1 MDLRSYLSIMYANTR
16 RVAADVSLDV
26 LIVLAVYIVLF
37 LITDY
42 RFFSVP
48 ELNVAFIF
56 VASFV
61 LIGVMYAFRVYDR
74 LWALSSGHNVTI
86 IINAVA
92 VATVVIISLGVAARP
107 RLMSVGFILLADALV
122 LTGFVAV
129 RYRSRLISGGVAR
142 LRYYLNPS
150 ARVQTQKA
158 RLLIIGAGESGHSL
172 AQRIRYGPLSEHYQI
187 VGFIDDDP
195 HKQGRILEGVRIHG
209 GRERIAEVVS
219 AYNVDLIAFAI
230 HNISGPDFRAI
241 IAECEKTQARIK
253 VVPDVVNDLLT
264 RTTSA
269 PLRDV
274 QPEDLLGRSVI
285 ARHEAVDLSPVLHK
299 RILVTGAAGSIGSEL
314 CRQLV
319 DFEPQTL
326 ILLDNN
332 ESGLFDLALDLSA
345 RCPHIQLIPVLADI
359 TCHENIR
366 AVLAAHRP
374 QIVFHAAA
382 YKHVP
387 MLQSHPTEAVRVNVL
402 GTRNLAELAREFH
415 VERFVLISTD
425 KAVNPSS
432 IMGATKRACELM
444 LHALSLQ
451 SPRTTIF
458 TAVRFGNV
466 LGSRGSVVPIFTRQ
480 IERGGPVTVTHPEM
494 TRYFMSIPE
503 AANLIIHAAA
513 ITTGDD
519 IYILQMGETVRI
531 LDLAERLI
539 RLRGLRPYHDI
550 PIVFSGMRPGEK
562 LHEELYTLHDKPT
575 TTVHPGIIRL
585 NTWSRDF
592 DPALF
597 WRKLDAL
604 PAAMSAEIDAGDLL
618 EQIREIIAG
627 VKLDPVPDVRDH
639 SA

>member
-1 MDLRSYLSIMYANTR
+1 MDLRSYLSTVYMNSR
-16 RVAADVSLDV
+16 RVAADISLDV
-26 LIVLAVYIVLF
+26 LIVLAVYIALS

-42 RFFSVP
+42 RFFAAP
-48 ELNVAFIF
+48 ELNIAFIF
-56 VASFV
+56 IIALIFIVV
-61 LIGVMYAFRVYDR
+61 LYAFKVYDR
-74 LWALSSGHNVTI
+74 LWALSSGHNVVI

-92 VATVVIISLGVAARP
+92 VATVLAIGLGAAVRP
-107 RLMSVGFILLADALV
+107 RLMSVGFILLASALV

-129 RYRSRLISGGVAR
+129 RYRSRLISGGIAR
-142 LRYYLNPS
+142 LRYYFNPS
-150 ARVQTQKA
+150 HRAQFQKA
-158 RLLIIGAGESGHSL
+158 RLLIIGAGESGRSL
-172 AQRIRYGPLSEHYQI
+172 ALRIKHGPLSEHYAI

-195 HKQGRILEGVRIHG
+195 HKQGRILEGVRVHG
-209 GRERIAEVVS
+209 GREQIAAVAS

-230 HNISGPDFRAI
+230 HNISGPDLRAI
-241 IAECEKTQARIK
+241 MTECEKTQARIK
-253 VVPDVVNDLLT
+253 VVPDVVNDLLAH
-264 RTTSA
+264 TTGA

-314 CRQLV
+314 CRQLI
-319 DFEPQTL
+319 DFEPEAL
-326 ILLDNN
+326 VMLDNN
-332 ESGLFDLALDLSA
+332 ESGLFDLTLDLNA
-345 RCPHIQLIPVLADI
+345 RCPHLKLIPVLADI
-359 TCHENIR
+359 TNLDNMR
-366 AVLAAHRP
+366 TTLAAHRP
-374 QIVFHAAA
+374 QIIFHAAA

-387 MLQSHPTEAVRVNVL
+387 MLQNHPTEAVRVNVC
-402 GTRNLAELAREFH
+402 GTRNLAELACEFQ

-432 IMGATKRACELM
+432 IMGATKRVCELM

-539 RLRGLRPYHDI
+539 RLRGLRPYIDI
-550 PIVFSGMRPGEK
+550 PIVFSGMRAGEK
-562 LHEELYTLHDKPT
+562 LHE
-575 TTVHPGIIRL
+575 
-585 NTWSRDF
+585 
-592 DPALF
+592 
-597 WRKLDAL
+597 
-604 PAAMSAEIDAGDLL
+604 
-618 EQIREIIAG
+618 
-627 VKLDPVPDVRDH
+627 
-639 SA
+639 